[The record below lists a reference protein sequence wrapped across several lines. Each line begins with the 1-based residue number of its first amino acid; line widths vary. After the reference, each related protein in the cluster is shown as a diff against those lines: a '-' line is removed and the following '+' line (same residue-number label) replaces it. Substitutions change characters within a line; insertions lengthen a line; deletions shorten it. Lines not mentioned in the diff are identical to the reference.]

1 MEGSDGPLDLPKPNA
16 GYEISMFN
24 KIRVMHDAKEIELFL
39 KEFNTTTNG
48 KRLNIENENVI
59 SEIIT
64 ASFKKNSEFD
74 SVVSI
79 LTVHSNLSG

>member
-1 MEGSDGPLDLPKPNA
+1 MEESDGPLDLPKPNA
-16 GYEISMFN
+16 DYEISMFD